1 MRGYNDLPLKKFFL
15 SHIVGKIRK
24 GDILCSKQI
33 SGIEK
38 LHAEEGGV
46 QG

>member
-1 MRGYNDLPLKKFFL
+1 MRGYNDLPLKVFL
-15 SHIVGKIRK
+15 SHIVGKIHK
-24 GDILCSKQI
+24 GDLLCFKQN

-38 LHAEEGGV
+38 IHAEEGGV